1 MFKTDKGEL
10 DNLKED
16 LLMDVGI
23 DLRDI
28 VAEYYSEV
36 GERKDRGE
44 PYDEARITFCAE
56 KNIVGSE
63 DWAPFIVN
71 EGWCHGKFPNITAIR
86 KWVRFTKDN
95 GANSEKSESQ
105 INQEA
110 YLVARKIATEGI
122 IPTWFV
128 DDALERFIL

>member
-1 MFKTDKGEL
+1 MFKTDKGKLE
-10 DNLKED
+10 NLSENI
-16 LLMDVGI
+16 LMDVGI
-23 DLRDI
+23 DLKDL
-28 VAEYYSEV
+28 VAEYYAEE
-36 GERKDRGE
+36 GTRKTRGE
-44 PYDEARITFCAE
+44 PYNEARITFCTT

-86 KWVRFTKDN
+86 NWVRYTKDG
-95 GANSEKSESQ
+95 GANSEKTDTQ

-110 YLVARKIATEGI
+110 YLVARKIALEGI

-128 DDALERFIL
+128 DEALERFIL